1 MEDVAASPL
10 LTVSQ
15 LCITYSVL
23 QQVCEDSVK
32 AMQKLYAGIDADPSI
47 PELDHCFYDAE
58 HFGVAAFVWKDNKLQ
73 LVGTIL

>member
-1 MEDVAASPL
+1 MLDPATIKSP
-10 LTVSQ
+10 SHAKH
-15 LCITYSVL
+15 
-23 QQVCEDSVK
+23 VK
-32 AMQKLYAGIDADPSI
+32 AMQELYAGIDADPSI